1 MGAAG
6 CDNWA
11 RGTNGLGCV
20 FAIPSS
26 RAALTIWMEKHFGRQ
41 IAAGTALLPL
51 PYGGNWFREAG
62 YLGHERT
69 LQPLH
74 RLFKPLVL
82 TLSELA
88 GMPVSGGG
96 NGVSPRRLARE
107 HQ

>member
-6 CDNWA
+6 CDNGA
-11 RGTNGLGCV
+11 RGTNSLGCV

-26 RAALTIWMEKHFGRQ
+26 RAALAIWMEEHFGRKF
-41 IAAGTALLPL
+41 AAGTTLLPL
-51 PYGGNWFREAG
+51 PNGGNGFWEAG

-82 TLSELA
+82 TLRELA

-96 NGVSPRRLARE
+96 NGLTPRRLARE